1 MRLKSIKLVGFKSFV
16 DSTVVPFPTN
26 MTAIVGPNGCGK
38 SNVIDAVRWVMG
50 ESSAKH
56 LRGESMTD
64 VIFNGSTHRQP
75 VGQASIELL
84 FDNSQG
90 TLVGEHAAFTEI
102 SIKRRV
108 TREGVSQYFLN
119 GSKCRRRDVT
129 DIFLGT
135 GMGPR
140 SYAII
145 EQGMIS
151 RLIESKPEELR
162 VYLEEAAG
170 ISKYKERRRETEN
183 RMRRTQENLDRLT
196 DIREELGKQL
206 STLKRQANAAERYA
220 EYKSQERKSEALL
233 SALIW
238 QSLQE
243 SKAAHQAAC
252 AELEQQVEDLVLDK
266 AAGQSSIEAT
276 RSELEEALEAFQAL
290 QGRYYHS
297 GAEIAKLEQE
307 LKFERQRAEKA
318 AEEQARVKDDI
329 RRAEERS
336 RLLCEEIADREQ
348 ELETLAPE
356 IEILR
361 EEGVEQAERVAEAE
375 HRFQSWLHENEALQE
390 SYSQARSDADAQQ
403 ARVTQFES
411 AIHQYNARLVAL
423 NDEVL
428 QLAEDGESGD
438 SESLAEEQATL
449 EERRELLS
457 DQIAEKEI
465 QQEAH
470 SVKQL
475 ELDQALAELR
485 EQLSSNKA
493 VLASLKT
500 LQQNA
505 LKSEQREKDSF
516 RVQATELGLRPL
528 IDSLEIE
535 DDWGR
540 VVEALLGE
548 ALHGFVGTERDLE
561 LLQVASRAQEFVA
574 LYFSDGQNEPV
585 IKGHLAEKV
594 SGCNALNSQLNRYL
608 CADTFEQALI
618 KRKGLESGQSIVT
631 KEGFVLDCSS
641 VRSLSVSS
649 EDEGVVVRQAKIEEL
664 ERLIAMQGESLEK
677 ARIERDEFDAERK
690 DVAASISVV
699 RKEQDQLSRRAAA
712 LSAELSAL
720 GARREQL
727 SRRKQRVESEM
738 LEIKGF
744 LEDSKSELEESR
756 EAWQL
761 AMASLDSMSEQRH
774 GHGEQRDALRSTI
787 EQARDAQ
794 RDVQSKLHALEL
806 SQQKGGD
813 RLDVLRHSTRDI
825 EESMESMKA
834 ALEALADQETDLEKV
849 EQLQGK
855 LQDELVAHEKD
866 ERKLKE
872 ARAEQE
878 ALQSRLREAEVKREK
893 SEASLLDLRSQLEQR
908 RLQVQA
914 REIEQEQKL
923 KAIVDDGFE
932 LTDLQEELSASAE
945 ITEESLNKELERLA
959 SKVQRLGP
967 INLAAVDEY
976 ETQSERKTYLD
987 DQNEELVEAL
997 ATLEGAIRKID
1008 KETRARFKETYDRV
1022 NAGLQDLFP
1031 KIFGGG
1037 SAKLELTDSD
1047 LLETG
1052 VSIIARPP
1060 GKNNST
1066 IHLLSGGEKALTAL
1080 ALIFSIFKLNPAPFC
1095 MLDEVDAPL
1104 DDANVGRFARLVK
1117 EMSSTVQFIY
1127 ISHNKVS
1134 MEMADQLMGVTM
1146 HEPGVSRLVSVD
1158 IDAAAQLAEA

>member
-84 FDNSQG
+84 FDNSAGQ
-90 TLVGEHAAFTEI
+90 LVGEHAAFTEI

-206 STLKRQANAAERYA
+206 STLKRQANAAERFA
-220 EYKSQERKSEALL
+220 EYKGQERKATASVAAL
-233 SALIW
+233 SWQALD
-238 QSLQE
+238 Q
-243 SKAAHQAAC
+243 SKASHAKTC
-252 AELEQQVEDLVLDK
+252 VDLEQQIEDLVVEK
-266 AAGQSSIEAT
+266 SAGQSKIEAV
-276 RSELEEALEAFQAL
+276 RSELEEAIEAFQAL
-290 QGRYYHS
+290 QGQYYKS

-318 AEEQARVKDDI
+318 AEDRSHITDEI
-329 RRAEERS
+329 RRAEER
-336 RLLCEEIADREQ
+336 LNFLRE
-348 ELETLAPE
+348 ELEERRIELEDLAPE
-356 IEILR
+356 LEMLH
-361 EEGVEQAERVAEAE
+361 EEQEVQAERVAEAE
-375 HRFQSWLHENEALQE
+375 TGFQSWLHQNEQKQE
-390 SYSQARSDADAQQ
+390 SHAQARSSAESQQSKVAQLEAKIQ
-403 ARVTQFES
+403 
-411 AIHQYNARLVAL
+411 QYNARLVAL
-423 NDEVL
+423 GREHEQLLVQSNEVGEVDL
-428 QLAEDGESGD
+428 SEQLLE
-438 SESLAEEQATL
+438 LEEQA
-449 EERRELLS
+449 E
-457 DQIAEKEI
+457 
-465 QQEAH
+465 
-470 SVKQL
+470 QL
-475 ELDQALAELR
+475 IIVLAEAEESSEELR
-485 EQLSSNKA
+485 TQLNGVEEIISEKRSELSSERAVHASLAALQKDALSTSELGSGDLAGLARQKGLGSVISQLS
-493 VLASLKT
+493 
-500 LQQNA
+500 
-505 LKSEQREKDSF
+505 
-516 RVQATELGLRPL
+516 
-528 IDSLEIE
+528 IDEE
-535 DDWGR
+535 WGR
-540 VVEALLGE
+540 VVEAVLGDC
-548 ALHGFVGTERDLE
+548 LHGFVATDCDLSDFDFAGNAEEAFALFVNQASEESYVGT
-561 LLQVASRAQEFVA
+561 
-574 LYFSDGQNEPV
+574 
-585 IKGHLAEKV
+585 LAEKV
-594 SGCNALNSQLNRYL
+594 SGCAAVVGVLSRYKCAESLDEALAVQ
-608 CADTFEQALI
+608 DTL
-618 KRKGLESGQSIVT
+618 KSGELLVS
-631 KEGFVLDCSS
+631 KDGFVVGRTVVQSFG
-641 VRSLSVSS
+641 VSKS
-649 EDEGVVVRQAKIEEL
+649 DDGVVVRQARIDEL
-664 ERLIAMQGESLEK
+664 VKSIAEKSTALELQV
-677 ARIERDEFDAERK
+677 EWRDALK
-690 DVAASISVV
+690 DQIKVSSANVHMHRDV
-699 RKEQDQLSRRAAA
+699 QKKLSKQQ
-712 LSAELSAL
+712 AELSAQFSGL
-720 GARREQL
+720 KAKREQIL
-727 SRRKQRVESEM
+727 LRKQRVEDEM
-738 LEIKGF
+738 YELKASVEEERVL
-744 LEDSKSELEESR
+744 LEDARDE
-756 EAWQL
+756 WQSSML
-761 AMASLDSMSEQRH
+761 ALDSTSQEKETH
-774 GHGEQRDALRSTI
+774 AEQRDAFRQQI

-794 RDVQSKLHALEL
+794 RDVQSKLHALTL
-806 SQQKGGD
+806 NKQKTAD
-813 RLDVLRHSTRDI
+813 RLDVLRHS
-825 EESMESMKA
+825 ESDVLEVLRSKRS
-834 ALEALADQETDLEKV
+834 ALEALADIELDSARIE
-849 EQLQGK
+849 ELQGA
-855 LQDELVAHEKD
+855 LQDELVAHERD
-866 ERKLKE
+866 EKKLVE
-872 ARAEQE
+872 ARESQDS
-878 ALQSRLREAEVKREK
+878 LQARLRESEVSREK
-893 SEASLLDLRSQLEQR
+893 SESNLLELRSKLEHQ

-914 REIEQEQKL
+914 LSMEQDQKL
-923 KAIVDDGFE
+923 RTVLENDYE
-932 LTDLQEELSASAE
+932 L
-945 ITEESLNKELERLA
+945 ESLLLELKEAEVEVESLQHELERLA
-959 SKVQRLGP
+959 PKIQRLGP

-976 ETQSERKTYLD
+976 EAQSERKNYLD
-987 DQNEELVEAL
+987 MQHDELAEAL
-997 ATLEGAIRKID
+997 ETLEGAIRKID
-1008 KETRARFKETYDRV
+1008 KETRIRFKETYDRV

-1047 LLETG
+1047 MLETG

-1158 IDAAAQLAEA
+1158 IEAAAQLAEA